1 MSAPRRR
8 FSKLFIAIGF
18 AAGGCVLV
26 EPPADLPASQP
37 TRPIILHGS
46 VVPGTSAVLGTFP
59 AKFIVPVEIT
69 PVTASFEWAAFID
82 YNPRTG
88 EGQVGSTYVSTF
100 EPATTEDG
108 VRLLEVSINPISI
121 SPPLDINGCHV
132 IEVVV
137 ALQFVSDT
145 DPHTP
150 APPGG
155 DVVQWFYNPGGD
167 MRGCPVA
174 DAGIDAS
181 VVGDEGSEDGEG
193 GSP

>member
-1 MSAPRRR
+1 M
-8 FSKLFIAIGF
+8 
-18 AAGGCVLV
+18 
-26 EPPADLPASQP
+26 
-37 TRPIILHGS
+37 
-46 VVPGTSAVLGTFP
+46 P

-69 PVTASFEWAAFID
+69 PVTASFQWAAFID

-88 EGQVGSTYVSTF
+88 EGQVGSTYTSNF
-100 EPATTEDG
+100 ESATPATTEGG
-108 VRLLEVSINPISI
+108 VRLIEVSINPISI

-150 APPGG
+150 ASPGG
-155 DVVQWFYNPGGD
+155 DIVQWFYNPGGD

-181 VVGDEGSEDGEG
+181 LVSDDGGDEG